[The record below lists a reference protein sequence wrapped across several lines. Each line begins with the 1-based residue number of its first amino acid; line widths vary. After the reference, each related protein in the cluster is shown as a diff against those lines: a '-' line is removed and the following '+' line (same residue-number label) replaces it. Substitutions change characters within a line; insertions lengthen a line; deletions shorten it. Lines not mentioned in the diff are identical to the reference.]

1 MAKGSCSKKFAKEN
15 VLEFIHENKQK
26 LEPSGELIDSYFH
39 QINQQ
44 ERQIFPDE
52 QISDETEI

>member
-26 LEPSGELIDSYFH
+26 LEPSGELNDSYFH
-39 QINQQ
+39 QIN
-44 ERQIFPDE
+44 
-52 QISDETEI
+52 